1 VAVPANRVPVRVA
14 RGLKSALTA
23 NLADLLEG
31 EVVYAKDEDKLYVI
45 EGGALVALG
54 SDLGASSVGDLS
66 DVTITSAATGE
77 VLRYDGSAW
86 VNAQLDYADLTG
98 TPTGVASIDDLSDVD
113 TATAP
118 PTDGQV
124 LKWNNT
130 NSEWEPGDAAATV
143 TGLTDT
149 VITSPSSGQA
159 LIYSGGNW
167 INSNVAFDLGG
178 LTDVS
183 ISGVTTGQ
191 NLEYNGTSWV
201 NTSFNKNID
210 DLNDVDTTTSA
221 PTSNQ
226 TLLWNGVDWIPG
238 DPGLAGGTVSFGS
251 VSQASETQT
260 AAGGAATF
268 VGLGQSGILVEA
280 SSDLEAWVVIYPTAA
295 ARTSD
300 AGRSFGVDPSPGSG
314 VLAEFFIGAGGTVQ
328 ASPGTY
334 YYNNDST
341 ASDAVYAAVR
351 SSAGAAVNAQVTIKA
366 YKQTNS
372 AAGVGG
378 TTRTTEIQT
387 ASGGTA
393 DFTAIGVSGSFVS
406 ITSDINAWVTFYSTA
421 ANRTADSSR
430 AFSVDPT
437 PGDGVLLDVY
447 VTAGTTVDLT
457 PAVGYYNND
466 ASETETI
473 YAAVRDTG
481 GVAAAATITVRAY
494 AQGLISGFTGG
505 TFGSG

>member
-1 VAVPANRVPVRVA
+1 MAVPANRVPVRVA

-31 EVVYAKDEDKLYVI
+31 EIVYAKDEDKLYAV
-45 EGGALVALG
+45 EGGALVGLG
-54 SDLGASSVGDLS
+54 ADLGASSVGDLT
-66 DVTITSAATGE
+66 DVTITAAAAGE

-86 VNAQLDYADLTG
+86 VDAELGINDL
-98 TPTGVASIDDLSDVD
+98 ADVD

-130 NSEWEPGDAAATV
+130 NSEWEPGNASAVATV
-143 TGLTDT
+143 SDLTDT
-149 VITSPSSGQA
+149 TITTPTNGQA
-159 LIYSGGNW
+159 LVYSGGNW
-167 INSNVAFDLGG
+167 INSNVASDLGG

-183 ISGVTTGQ
+183 ISGVATGQ
-191 NLEYNGTSWV
+191 NLQYNGTSWV
-201 NTSFNKNID
+201 NASFNKNID

-251 VSQASETQT
+251 VSQVSETQT
-260 AAGGAATF
+260 AASGAATF
-268 VGLGQSGILVEA
+268 TGLGQSGILVEA

-300 AGRSFGVDPSPGSG
+300 AGRAFGVDPAPGSG
-314 VLAEFFIGAGGTVQ
+314 VLAEFFIGAAGTVQ

-341 ASDAVYAAVR
+341 ASDAIYAAVR
-351 SSAGAAVNAQVTIKA
+351 TAGGASVNAQVTIKA
-366 YKQTNS
+366 YKQTNA

-393 DFTAIGVSGSFVS
+393 DFTSIGVSGSFVS
-406 ITSDINAWVTFYSTA
+406 ITSDIDAWVTFYSTA

-430 AFSVDPT
+430 GFSTDPAS
-437 PGDGVLLDVY
+437 GDGVLLDVY
-447 VTAGTTVDLT
+447 VPAGTTIDLT

-466 ASETETI
+466 TTETETI

-481 GVAAAATITVRAY
+481 GTAAAATLTVRAY